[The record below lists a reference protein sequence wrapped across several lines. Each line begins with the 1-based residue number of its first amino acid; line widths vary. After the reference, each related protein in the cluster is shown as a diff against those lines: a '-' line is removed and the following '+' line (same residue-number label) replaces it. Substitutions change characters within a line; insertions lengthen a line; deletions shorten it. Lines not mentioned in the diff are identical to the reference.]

1 MNAGTALS
9 LFATIFVLA
18 LMPST
23 STMVVVSRSVASGF
37 LHGVMATLGIV
48 IGDIIFILFAI
59 LGLAMLAQSL
69 GDLFVVVKYLGV
81 AYLLVLGILLMR
93 ARPVA
98 APGGPGHE
106 ATRLS
111 GFLAGLS
118 ITLADQ
124 KAILFYLGFFPAFID
139 LATLSIPDVL
149 LILGITIV
157 ALGSAKLLYAYLA
170 DHFGRAVDLTGKA
183 TVLNRVAGLVV
194 MGVGLDIVLRAG

>member
-69 GDLFVVVKYLGV
+69 GDLFVVVKYLGG

-98 APGGPGHE
+98 APVGPGHE

-124 KAILFYLGFFPAFID
+124 KAILFYFGFFPAFID
-139 LATLSIPDVL
+139 LATLSRPDVL

-170 DHFGRAVDLTGKA
+170 DRFGRALDLTGKA

-194 MGVGLDIVLRAG
+194 MGVGLYIVLRAG